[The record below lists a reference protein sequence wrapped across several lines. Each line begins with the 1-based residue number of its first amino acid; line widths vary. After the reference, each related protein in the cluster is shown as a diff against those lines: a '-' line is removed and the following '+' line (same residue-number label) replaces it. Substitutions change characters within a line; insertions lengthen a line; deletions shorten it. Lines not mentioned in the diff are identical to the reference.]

1 MGGRAV
7 RKKILL
13 GVAGVVA
20 GLAVFQTVAAQTPPA
35 TGPLPST
42 PVRPAAD
49 RGAPPTQVGSVQVQY
64 GTPNRPANAMQQP
77 QPKTGAVQPAGGFQP
92 AGGGVQQAGGA
103 NGRPRMSTAV
113 IAGADGVRPASA
125 FDIPPANLELQNT
138 PPLPVPNVAPD
149 AVAPPAPSLAPPDL
163 TPPASTP
170 VAPVVPAAGPPAIP
184 VAQQPAPAAPPALPP
199 LPVTPAPT
207 VPEPESTSNARPVTP
222 TVTPTT
228 VTPTT
233 ITPAPAAPATIVPPA
248 STPVVQPAPVA
259 QQPAPTGPAAKVT
272 QTVTLEAIS
281 PDAVVFGGE
290 FRYELVVKNAGTVAV
305 TGVRV
310 EDEVPSGAKYVGSEP
325 QAELN
330 ADRLS
335 WAVGTLEAGAEKR
348 IVVRVKP
355 GDEGELRSRAVV
367 SYAATVEAR
376 TKVTRPRVGVAVTG
390 PEVIKAGEEPTFQ
403 IKITNTG
410 TGPALGM
417 TLQAFLSE
425 GLVHPAGAKLEIKD
439 MPALPPGETKTIPL
453 KVTAGKAGAQ
463 WCQVVVVAQGS
474 QDATGK
480 ASVNVLEPL
489 LQVTQTGPAKCLVR
503 AEPVYEITLS
513 NPGTAATDPVG
524 VFAAVPEGFDFV
536 QASEGGAFN
545 ATNRAVVWKL
555 AGLAPGGSK
564 ALTVK
569 LRATAEADGALR
581 TVAQAIPEQPAQ
593 GIAPAG
599 GVAKPAGRV
608 LEAKT
613 ETAVKAEGVA
623 AVRFEVIDVEDPVE
637 VGKEAVYEVKVLN
650 QGTGACTN
658 VQLVA
663 ALPEGCTF
671 TGSSGPTQIK
681 AQGQALVFEPIATL
695 GVKGEALYRVKVRGS
710 APGDVRFRVQL
721 TCDQVRTP
729 VVKEENTRF
738 VKP

>member
-1 MGGRAV
+1 M

-20 GLAVFQTVAAQTPPA
+20 GLAVLQTVAAQTPPA
-35 TGPLPST
+35 TRPIPAT

-49 RGAPPTQVGSVQVQY
+49 RGAPPTQVGNVQVQY

-77 QPKTGAVQPAGGFQP
+77 QDRSGAVQHA
-92 AGGGVQQAGGA
+92 GGVQQAGGVG
-103 NGRPRMSTAV
+103 GRPRMSTAV
-113 IAGADGVRPASA
+113 VAGADGVRPASA
-125 FDIPPANLELQNT
+125 FDLPPANLDLQNAPPGVVPQLPT
-138 PPLPVPNVAPD
+138 PNI
-149 AVAPPAPSLAPPDL
+149 APPAPSLAPPDL
-163 TPPASTP
+163 TPPVALPP
-170 VAPVVPAAGPPAIP
+170 VPTAPGLNAPTVP
-184 VAQQPAPAAPPALPP
+184 VAQPPELPP
-199 LPVTPAPT
+199 LPQALPP
-207 VPEPESTSNARPVTP
+207 VPVAEPETTSNARPIVP
-222 TVTPTT
+222 VTPTT
-228 VTPTT
+228 ITPTT
-233 ITPAPAAPATIVPPA
+233 ITPAPATITPPA
-248 STPVVQPAPVA
+248 LTPVTPAPVA
-259 QQPAPTGPAAKVT
+259 QPTQSGVAAKVT
-272 QTVTLEAIS
+272 QTVTLEAVS
-281 PDAVVFGGE
+281 PESIVFGGE
-290 FRYELVVKNAGTVAV
+290 FRYELIVKNAGTTAV

-310 EDEVPSGAKYVGSEP
+310 EDEVPAGAKYLGSEP

-330 ADRLS
+330 ADRLA

-367 SYAATVEAR
+367 SYVAAVEAR
-376 TKVTRPRVGVAVTG
+376 TKVTRPRIGVVVTG
-390 PEVIKAGEEPTFQ
+390 AEVAKAGEEPTFQ

-417 TLQAFLSE
+417 TLQAFLSD
-425 GLVHPAGAKLEIKD
+425 GLAHPAGAKLEIKD
-439 MPALPPGETKTIPL
+439 MPALPPGETRTIPL
-453 KVTAGKAGAQ
+453 KVAAAKAGPQ
-463 WCQVVVVAQGS
+463 WCQVVVAAQGS

-480 ASVNVLEPL
+480 ASVNVLEPQL
-489 LQVTQTGPAKCLVR
+489 HVTQTGPAKCLVR
-503 AEPVYEITLS
+503 AEPVYEITLA

-524 VFAAVPEGFDFV
+524 VYAAVPEGFEFV

-581 TVAQAIPEQPAQ
+581 TVAQAVPEQPAQ

-608 LEAKT
+608 LEAKA
-613 ETAVKAEGVA
+613 ETAVKAEGIA
-623 AVRFEVIDVEDPVE
+623 AVRFEVLDLDDPVE
-637 VGKEAVYEVKVLN
+637 VGKEVVYEVRVVN

-663 ALPEGCTF
+663 GLPEGCTF
-671 TGSSGPTQIK
+671 TGSSGPTQVK
-681 AQGQALVFEPIATL
+681 GQGQALIFDPIPNL
-695 GVKGEALYRVKVRGS
+695 GVKGEAVYKLKLRGA
-710 APGDVRFRVQL
+710 APGDTRFRVQL

>member
-1 MGGRAV
+1 V

-35 TGPLPST
+35 TGPLPAT
-42 PVRPAAD
+42 PVRPAAE
-49 RGAPPTQVGSVQVQY
+49 RGAPPTQVGNVQVQY

-77 QPKTGAVQPAGGFQP
+77 QPRTGAVQPAGGFQP
-92 AGGGVQQAGGA
+92 AGGVQPTGGA
-103 NGRPRMSTAV
+103 AGRPRTSTAV
-113 IAGADGVRPASA
+113 VAGADGVRPASA
-125 FDIPPANLELQNT
+125 FDLPPANLDLQNT
-138 PPLPVPNVAPD
+138 PPGVVPPLPTPN
-149 AVAPPAPSLAPPDL
+149 VAPPAPSLAPPDL
-163 TPPASTP
+163 TPPP
-170 VAPVVPAAGPPAIP
+170 VALPPVPTTPSVNP
-184 VAQQPAPAAPPALPP
+184 VAQPPELPP
-199 LPVTPAPT
+199 LPQTQPQAPAPVAEPETTANARPIVPVTPA
-207 VPEPESTSNARPVTP
+207 
-222 TVTPTT
+222 

-233 ITPAPAAPATIVPPA
+233 ITPAPLTPPA
-248 STPVVQPAPVA
+248 STPVTPAPVA
-259 QQPAPTGPAAKVT
+259 QPTQAGAAAKVT
-272 QTVTLEAIS
+272 QTVTLEAVS
-281 PDAVVFGGE
+281 PESVVFGGE
-290 FRYELVVKNAGTVAV
+290 FRYELIVKNAGTVAV

-310 EDEVPSGAKYVGSEP
+310 EDEVPAGAKYLGSEP

-330 ADRLS
+330 ADRLA

-367 SYAATVEAR
+367 SYVAAVEAR
-376 TKVTRPRVGVAVTG
+376 TKVTRPRVGVVVTG
-390 PEVIKAGEEPTFQ
+390 AEVAKAGEEPTFQ

-439 MPALPPGETKTIPL
+439 MPALPPGETRTIPL
-453 KVTAGKAGAQ
+453 KVTAAKAGPQ
-463 WCQVVVVAQGS
+463 WCQVVVAAQGS

-480 ASVNVLEPL
+480 ASVNVLEPQ

-503 AEPVYEITLS
+503 AEPVYEITLA

-524 VFAAVPEGFDFV
+524 VYAAVPEGFEFV

-564 ALTVK
+564 SLTVK

-581 TVAQAIPEQPAQ
+581 TVAQAVPEQPAQ
-593 GIAPAG
+593 GVAPAG

-608 LEAKT
+608 LEAKA
-613 ETAVKAEGVA
+613 ETAVKAEGIA
-623 AVRFEVIDVEDPVE
+623 AVRFEVLDLDDPVE
-637 VGKEAVYEVKVLN
+637 VGKEVVYEVRVVN

-663 ALPEGCTF
+663 GLPEGCTF
-671 TGSSGPTQIK
+671 TGSSGPTQVK
-681 AQGQALVFEPIATL
+681 AQGQAIIFDPIPNL
-695 GVKGEALYRVKVRGS
+695 GVKGEAVYKLKLRGA
-710 APGDVRFRVQL
+710 APGDTRFRVQL